1 MLWQVLNNRIRSAFS
16 NAAMQYEVLAG
27 LQRAIGRELVH
38 QVLDQ
43 GDYGSILDVGMGT
56 GRLTNRLKMLFPQA
70 LVVGI
75 DFAPGMI
82 DQARAKYDSF
92 HMVMADAARLP
103 FKLGRFD
110 LIISNLVYQW
120 LDNLEEA
127 FKLNYSILGDMGQ
140 CVFTLFGERTLQE
153 LFVSLEWAWRQG
165 AGATSIGQALPVGR
179 LPSYERVMAAVQQ
192 AGFAEVQARRE
203 LITTHFPDMMAL
215 VKWVKET
222 GANGI
227 KKDFFVGRDCLAAAS
242 AYYQKHYQD
251 RWGVYASF
259 EILWFRAFKKMEK
272 TIGTET
278 QIYSA

>member
-1 MLWQVLNNRIRSAFS
+1 MLWQALDNRIRSAFS
-16 NAAMQYEVLAG
+16 DAAMRYEVLAG
-27 LQRAIGRELVH
+27 LQRAIGRELVG

-43 GDYGSILDVGMGT
+43 EEYQCILDVGMGT
-56 GRLTNRLKMLFPQA
+56 GRLTNRLKMFFPQA
-70 LVVGI
+70 QVIGM

-82 DQARAKYDSF
+82 EQARIKYDSF
-92 HMVMADAARLP
+92 HIVMGDAARLP
-103 FKLGRFD
+103 FKPGCFD
-110 LIISNLVYQW
+110 LVVSNLVYQW

-127 FKLNYSILGDMGQ
+127 FKLNYSVLADRGE

-153 LFVSLEWAWRQG
+153 LFFSLEWAWRQG
-165 AGATSIGQALPVGR
+165 SKTAKGQTLPAGR
-179 LPSYERVMAAVQQ
+179 LPSYERVMTAVRQ

-215 VKWVKET
+215 LKWVKET

-227 KKDFFVGRDCLAAAS
+227 RKDFFAGRDCLAAAN
-242 AYYQKHYQD
+242 AYYQEHYQD
-251 RWGVYASF
+251 RWGVCASF
-259 EILWFRAFKKMEK
+259 EVLWFRAFKKRGQ